1 MDKVELCQILVKWLA
16 TFQIDAEFST
26 LKDLSDGVAV
36 AQVLHEIAPEWFTSV
51 WLSKI
56 KPIPVENWRL
66 KVSNLKKV
74 LEKVLDFYQEA
85 FSQNLPEAVKP
96 DVVKIGDG
104 SDPTELARLLQLVL
118 GCAVNCENKQEYIRR
133 IMCMEENDQRVM
145 MECIQE
151 LDAVGGGALSFSA
164 SLSLVDPHVEAL
176 VAQLAAANAAKEKAD
191 QRIHQLTL
199 QVNML
204 QEEKSAMYDE
214 NQKIMDQLNSRFE
227 PGGGPL
233 TRQVESFKEEVSRL
247 KEESFKLE
255 MLRDDYR
262 LKLEMQDKELIELRC
277 RIEELSRAAN
287 EARSLKDELD
297 VLRETAD
304 KVDKYEATL
313 QSYKKKLEEAGDT
326 KRELKLLEGK
336 IQHYIQTNMEL
347 EEEVKKTTALKAQ
360 VEIYKK
366 QLSELHDQLTEET
379 KRADRLSYENKMA
392 ADKLSAAVR
401 EKERLIVERDALR
414 EANEEMKCATYRASS
429 EGAEG
434 VLNLGSVSEGLISV
448 SELRQKVVRLEHENN
463 LLRLSQKEREEDSI
477 SVVQNL
483 LEDAQAQTEKFW
495 SENRQLHQR
504 ILQLE
509 TELRDVQLASGSSS
523 EGGTPDLQQLRREKM
538 KLARELEDK
547 EMSLSEAK
555 QMMNVMTEKLTA
567 KENELVEAEEKLK
580 RYLEKAR
587 SVAKAIEPTLDVGSM
602 DASLLRTQLV
612 DSQKSLKEKEKELE
626 ETKKI
631 MELESKLMTT
641 AWHDLGAR
649 KQREAVE
656 QRLASLGHGGSFMA
670 RQRQP
675 VSRRM
680 QTFNSSH

>member
-1 MDKVELCQILVKWLA
+1 MNKLELCQILTKWLT
-16 TFQIDAEFST
+16 TFQVDAKFAT
-26 LKDLSDGVAV
+26 VKDLSDGVAI
-36 AQVLHEIAPEWFTSV
+36 AQALHEIAPEWFTSN

-56 KPIPVENWRL
+56 KTDAGENWRL

-74 LEKVLDFYQEA
+74 LEKILDFYQEA

-104 SDPTELARLLQLVL
+104 CDPTELARLLQLVL

-176 VAQLAAANAAKEKAD
+176 VTQLTAANAAKEKAD
-191 QRIHQLTL
+191 ERIHQLSL
-199 QVNML
+199 QVNLL
-204 QEEKSAMYDE
+204 QEEKSALHEE
-214 NQKIMDQLNSRFE
+214 NQKILDQLHSRFE

-233 TRQVESFKEEVSRL
+233 TRQVEALKDELSKL
-247 KEESFKLE
+247 KEEGFKLE

-262 LKLEMQDKELIELRC
+262 LKLEMQDRELVELRC
-277 RIEELSRAAN
+277 RVEELSRAAS

-304 KVDKYEATL
+304 KVEKYEATL

-347 EEEVKKTTALKAQ
+347 EEELKKTTALKTQ

-366 QLSELHDQLTEET
+366 QVSELHDQLTEET
-379 KRADRLSYENKMA
+379 KRADRLAYENKMGQ
-392 ADKLSAAVR
+392 DKLSAALR
-401 EKERLIVERDALR
+401 EKERLLVERDSLK
-414 EANEEMKCATYRASS
+414 EANEEMKCAAYRAGS
-429 EGAEG
+429 EGAETA
-434 VLNLGSVSEGLISV
+434 LDLGSVSEGLVSV
-448 SELRQKVVRLEHENN
+448 SELRQKIARLEHENN
-463 LLRLSQKEREEDSI
+463 MLRLAQKEREEDSL

-483 LEDAQAQTEKFW
+483 LEDARAQADKMW
-495 SENRQLHQR
+495 KENREANQR
-504 ILQLE
+504 IIQLE
-509 TELRDVQLASGSSS
+509 AELRELQSGSGNSS
-523 EGGTPDLQQLRREKM
+523 DSSGDLQQLKRDKM
-538 KLARELEDK
+538 KLVRELEEK
-547 EMSLSEAK
+547 EQALSEAK
-555 QMMNVMTEKLTA
+555 QVMNVMTEKLTA
-567 KENELVEAEEKLK
+567 KENEVVESEEKFK
-580 RYLEKAR
+580 RYVEKAR
-587 SVAKAIEPTLDVGSM
+587 SVVKSIEPTLELSSTE
-602 DASLLRTQLV
+602 ASLLRSQLV
-612 DSQKSLKEKEKELE
+612 DSQRSLKEKEKELE

-631 MELESKLMTT
+631 MELESKLMAT
-641 AWHDLGAR
+641 AWHDLGAK

-656 QRLASLGHGGSFMA
+656 QRLASLGHGGSFLA

-675 VSRRM
+675 VSRRL